1 MLMEERRQCT
11 NKYVLSQVVWGGV
24 KKLRKFLAASAEDAA
39 RDEKAFVDEIVNQ
52 FVLSCRNSGVAP
64 RELFESLLLWGEEL
78 ARLSLLNEALRYFGE
93 ALDLGVGRY
102 PDLYSQ
108 ALVGKAGVLNTLGKF
123 PEAQEVLSSLAERP
137 YIISD
142 RNFLPEIVFNL
153 CKESILKGDIAYY
166 KKLLFRG
173 LRHFYTNLD
182 TRRVF
187 LDQIQKTYRHSYSV
201 LLDSQVRFQD
211 KFLFVLHWMYFRL
224 LTVRLAR
231 LTQITGAV
239 KLVVLGYVY
248 CLNYFRRGTLIDESP
263 CPAAVGQI
271 IPVTRRNNG
280 SRPHPGPT
288 TRRKKHIL
296 VTRAM
301 GGIGD
306 LLMMTPGIHALRRR
320 YPDEEIHL
328 ALPKRF
334 FPLFLGNSDVT
345 LLDIESNG
353 LDHASYRK
361 WYNLTDCP
369 AARVESRT
377 APRVRRSRQDIFASA
392 LGIGPIRR
400 RSMDRRPRY
409 FVTEDEAAFQTAFWK
424 AHGLEGKTVVGVQ
437 LRSDEVYRDY
447 PHMRQLIQAI
457 SQDKHVMVFDAEEI
471 QGLNGANI
479 VKIGGL
485 GIRQAFALL
494 SGCDAVVAPDSA
506 FVHLAGAF
514 DLPCVA
520 LYGPIDG
527 RVRTKHY
534 PRCKFLDVRNTLG
547 CLPCWRNDRIPCKL
561 TNMRTSIC
569 MADIS
574 IQRVLGALDEVIRW
588 KA

>member
-1 MLMEERRQCT
+1 
-11 NKYVLSQVVWGGV
+11 
-24 KKLRKFLAASAEDAA
+24 
-39 RDEKAFVDEIVNQ
+39 
-52 FVLSCRNSGVAP
+52 
-64 RELFESLLLWGEEL
+64 
-78 ARLSLLNEALRYFGE
+78 
-93 ALDLGVGRY
+93 
-102 PDLYSQ
+102 
-108 ALVGKAGVLNTLGKF
+108 
-123 PEAQEVLSSLAERP
+123 
-137 YIISD
+137 
-142 RNFLPEIVFNL
+142 
-153 CKESILKGDIAYY
+153 
-166 KKLLFRG
+166 
-173 LRHFYTNLD
+173 
-182 TRRVF
+182 
-187 LDQIQKTYRHSYSV
+187 
-201 LLDSQVRFQD
+201 
-211 KFLFVLHWMYFRL
+211 
-224 LTVRLAR
+224 
-231 LTQITGAV
+231 
-239 KLVVLGYVY
+239 
-248 CLNYFRRGTLIDESP
+248 
-263 CPAAVGQI
+263 
-271 IPVTRRNNG
+271 
-280 SRPHPGPT
+280 
-288 TRRKKHIL
+288 
-296 VTRAM
+296 
-301 GGIGD
+301 
-306 LLMMTPGIHALRRR
+306 MMTPGIHALRRR

-369 AARVESRT
+369 AARAESRT

-392 LGIGPIRR
+392 LGIGPMRR

-447 PHMRQLIQAI
+447 PHMRQLVQAI